1 MLMSCGVGDR
11 GCDVTLGI
19 PLKWNHEIS
28 VGPQDQ
34 EWGVHRQRS
43 SGNRSP
49 MTFFFALL
57 VYFDKGSIETHI
69 HKHTLTRTRS
79 YALYYRRL
87 LSLQVTKTTKASG
100 WSVTEVQHA
109 CDHHS
114 CVPVWALFVTPAS
127 LCTAI
132 PFIVLDCPVPS
143 TLCSL
148 EPGSLDWL
156 CQ

>member
-1 MLMSCGVGDR
+1 MWCWGSRLWCHTGYPFKVESWDLR
-11 GCDVTLGI
+11 GPPRSGMR
-19 PLKWNHEIS
+19 S
-28 VGPQDQ
+28 S
-34 EWGVHRQRS
+34 QRS